1 MKGLE
6 TGKDKV
12 KKICEVLKQET
23 LDPAR
28 READEIIAAARLKAE
43 ELVEDAH
50 RNIEKMHRKVKEEIE
65 MERTV
70 FQASLSQACRQ
81 TIEILKQTI
90 EDKLFNHELTKQL
103 GQRLRQPDVLGAL
116 ITAVVNA
123 VEKEGI
129 DTEISAFIPAAVPA
143 SAVNA
148 FLTDA
153 ILHRLKEKSVL
164 LMPIAGGV
172 EVKLHKEHVTIDI
185 SEATLKELVAQYIR
199 KDFRE
204 LFFHG

>member
-12 KKICEVLKQET
+12 KKICEALKKET

-28 READEIIAAARLKAE
+28 REAEEIIAAARLKAD
-43 ELVEDAH
+43 ELMHDAH
-50 RNIEKMHRKVKEEIE
+50 RYAEKAHAKAKDEIEK
-65 MERTV
+65 ERAV
-70 FQASLSQACRQ
+70 FQASLGQACRQ
-81 TIEILKQTI
+81 TIEVLKQTI
-90 EDKLFNHELTKQL
+90 EEKLFNHELVKQL
-103 GQRLRQPDVLGAL
+103 GQRLRQPDVLASL
-116 ITAVVNA
+116 VTAVVSA

-129 DTEISAFIPAAVPA
+129 DTDISAFIPAAVPA
-143 SAVNA
+143 AAVNT
-148 FLTDA
+148 FLA
-153 ILHRLKEKSVL
+153 QEILQRLKEKSVL
-164 LMPIAGGV
+164 LMSISGGV
-172 EVKLHKEHVTIDI
+172 EVKLHKEHITIDI

>member
-12 KKICEVLKQET
+12 KKICEVLKKDT

-28 READEIIAAARLKAE
+28 REAEEIVAAARLKAE
-43 ELVEDAH
+43 ELVDEA
-50 RNIEKMHRKVKEEIE
+50 RRLAQKMHHKAREEIE
-65 MERTV
+65 KERTV

-81 TIEILKQTI
+81 TLEVLKQTV
-90 EDKLFNHELTKQL
+90 EEKLFNHELSKQL
-103 GQRLRQPDVLGAL
+103 GQRLREPDVLGAL
-116 ITAVVNA
+116 VTAVVNA
-123 VEKEGI
+123 VEKEGL
-129 DTEISAFIPAAVPA
+129 DTDISAFIPAAVPA
-143 SAVNA
+143 ASVNA
-148 FLTDA
+148 FLTEK

-164 LMPIAGGV
+164 LMPIGGGV